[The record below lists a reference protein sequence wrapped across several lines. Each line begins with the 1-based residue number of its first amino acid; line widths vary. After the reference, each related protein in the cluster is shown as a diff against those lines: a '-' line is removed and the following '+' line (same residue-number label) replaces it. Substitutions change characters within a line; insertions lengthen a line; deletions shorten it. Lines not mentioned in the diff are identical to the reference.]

1 MGSDR
6 AGPSREAMQRNIHE
20 SRDVKKRRKVRSKDE
35 SLEELPGVQKLKAA
49 LRQTRRLL
57 AKDNL
62 AADVR
67 VETERR
73 LKSLESDL
81 RIAEVKRKERD
92 MAKRYHKVKF
102 FERRKVLRRIKSV
115 RKMLEGVL
123 ATGSSESTAHLETT
137 LFELRAQLNY
147 ILNYPKL
154 EKYISLFPPSREKS
168 ERNPDLADSQQPPE
182 SETDTRREQL
192 LIEIK
197 SKMAAGEL
205 SGKPEFHARNRARD
219 PSISTGKVSKL
230 QSNVERKPA
239 RSGAPSGTKKQSLRS
254 QKAEVSGDSK
264 FDRVS
269 DDEFFDV
276 ASEGEISSSSGSERA
291 DKEGY

>member
-1 MGSDR
+1 MGSER

-20 SRDVKKRRKVRSKDE
+20 NRGVKKRRKVRSKDE
-35 SLEELPGVQKLKAA
+35 LLAELPGVQKLKAA

-81 RIAEVKRKERD
+81 RTAELKRKERD

-102 FERRKVLRRIKSV
+102 FERRKVLRKIKRA
-115 RKMLEGVL
+115 RKMLEGVS
-123 ATGSSESTAHLETT
+123 ATGSSESAAHLDTT

-168 ERNPDLADSQQPPE
+168 ERNPDLADSQQLPE
-182 SETDTRREQL
+182 SETDARREQL

-205 SGKPEFHARNRARD
+205 SGKPELHARNGARG

-230 QSNVERKPA
+230 QSNVEQKPA
-239 RSGAPSGTKKQSLRS
+239 RSGAPSGAKKESSRG
-254 QKAEVSGDSK
+254 QKAEVGGDSK

-276 ASEGEISSSSGSERA
+276 ASESETDSSSGSEGA